1 MLSHQHFSTLR
12 LRLRLSAFVC
22 ASLGRPVAVV
32 VAEGGE
38 HPLVRGLQD
47 LQRLPCP
54 VAVLPCDSFEILL
67 RHPYRAQA
75 AW

>member
-32 VAEGGE
+32 VAEGSE

-47 LQRLPCP
+47 RQCFSGL
-54 VAVLPCDSFEILL
+54 VTVLPCDSFEILL
-67 RHPYRAQA
+67 RHPYLAQA